1 MCSLLS
7 PSVVFLHNC
16 ALKTT
21 TAPAK
26 SILKANR
33 NCLRIWS
40 RFDVRTWSQRK
51 IRTMEWLSVRLGRE
65 REQRMA
71 YCAPRDCWGGE
82 KLKLRRPRWWAL
94 SAWLGPGCR
103 VSGRFNEMPCLLS
116 LRSVLEHHEQTGS
129 CICRAWSLSSR
140 RPLTWNQIKRGLQ
153 SCWLIVL
160 HFSPP

>member
-7 PSVVFLHNC
+7 SSVVFLHNC

-33 NCLRIWS
+33 NRLRIWN

-51 IRTMEWLSVRLGRE
+51 IRTMEWLSVRLGE

-71 YCAPRDCWGGE
+71 YCAPRNRWGGE
-82 KLKLRRPRWWAL
+82 KIKLRWPRWWTL
-94 SAWLGPGCR
+94 SAWLGPQCR
-103 VSGRFNEMPCLLS
+103 VSGHFNAMPCLLS
-116 LRSVLEHHEQTGS
+116 LRSVLEHQEQTGS
-129 CICRAWSLSSR
+129 SICRAWSLSGRHS
-140 RPLTWNQIKRGLQ
+140 LTWNQIKHQLRC
-153 SCWLIVL
+153 SCLIVL
-160 HFSPP
+160 HFSCS